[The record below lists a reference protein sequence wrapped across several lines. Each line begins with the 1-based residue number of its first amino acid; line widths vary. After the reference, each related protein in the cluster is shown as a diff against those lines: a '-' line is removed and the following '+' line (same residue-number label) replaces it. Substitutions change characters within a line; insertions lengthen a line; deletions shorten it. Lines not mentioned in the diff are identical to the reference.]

1 MESEKNIQN
10 TQTQPEQQEEA
21 SIACLIIK
29 DMSDVYIR
37 YDVISI
43 NTGCCF

>member
-1 MESEKNIQN
+1 MESEKDLNIQD
-10 TQTQPEQQEEA
+10 TKQEQPEETP
-21 SIACLIIK
+21 IVCLIIK

-43 NTGCCF
+43 NLGCCF